1 MDGIL
6 VVGESVSTNQ
16 GWVEGAL
23 ESVER
28 VLIKFN

>member
-1 MDGIL
+1 ML

-16 GWVEGAL
+16 GWFEGAL

-28 VLIKFN
+28 VLIKFDYQ